1 MPNSVT
7 IEKLVYGG
15 DGLGRLSDG
24 RAVFVPFVL
33 PDEEISLE
41 ITEEKARF
49 TRGTALSWHKSSPH
63 RIPAR
68 CEYFT
73 VCGGCHYQ
81 HMPYQKQL
89 ETKLE
94 TVRDQL
100 SRIAGINPQ
109 ALSHITQSSQS
120 WHYRN
125 QIQCHVTP
133 DGELGFMRADNTGIL
148 PIKHCEIAM
157 PGLNALLNTIN
168 LDPESG
174 IKRVTFREDNDGEC
188 FVLLEG
194 EDPLPPELTVELE
207 VSAGYMDAEQNYHH
221 LAGTDQLHYRILD
234 KDFTLSPSSFF
245 QINNAVCE
253 ELVKHV
259 IGLTKSITTHKVLEL
274 YSGAGLFSAFLAAMV
289 SQLIAIESTPSA
301 CYDFANNLDAFDNVS
316 LYEGA
321 VEDILPGLL
330 SLLQPEAPDLV
341 LLDPP
346 RAGLHIKALDALA
359 DLAPENIIYV
369 SCDPSTLAR
378 DLKRLSNKGYQVQTI
393 HAFDMF
399 PQTYH
404 VETVVLLCRKHVE
417 AERHI
422 SVTIETEDG
431 WRAEKPVKATYGQIQ
446 DWVSKHYNGMK
457 VSNLYIAQV
466 KQKHGI
472 IERENYNK
480 PKKEGGRV
488 PRVPPDKEKAIE
500 AALRN
505 FKMIE
510 N

>member
-1 MPNSVT
+1 
-7 IEKLVYGG
+7 
-15 DGLGRLSDG
+15 
-24 RAVFVPFVL
+24 
-33 PDEEISLE
+33 
-41 ITEEKARF
+41 
-49 TRGTALSWHKSSPH
+49 
-63 RIPAR
+63 
-68 CEYFT
+68 
-73 VCGGCHYQ
+73 
-81 HMPYQKQL
+81 MPYQKQL

-157 PGLNALLNTIN
+157 PGLNALLETIN

-207 VSAGYMDAEQNYHH
+207 VSAGYMDADQNYHH

-234 KDFTLSPSSFF
+234 KDFTLSPGSFF

-404 VETVVLLCRKHVE
+404 VETCVLLVHQKSTEYFTVE
-417 AERHI
+417 Y
-422 SVTIETEDG
+422 SPPNSSYM
-431 WRAEKPVKATYGQIQ
+431 EKLPASATYREIQ
-446 DWVSKHYNGMK
+446 ERIAEHYDGMK

-488 PRVPPDKEKAIE
+488 PKVTPEKEKAIE
-500 AALRN
+500 AALKH
-505 FKMIE
+505 FKLIE